1 MQEEHKKVFYTEYKM
16 LPVVLEARH
25 RRKLTKSRLSQ
36 VFFSW
41 QAQILWNTFQ
51 KVIFN
56 CFTFFYFLR
65 QLEKLFYQ
73 LLPNW
78 FKWVQFFANRLF
90 AVLPL
95 LLLPFEGQ
103 FHLDLFQKVFS
114 TFLQSW
120 FHRQQ
125 KWCSW
130 YYHFTSL
137 WEVFKWRKRIL
148 SFRKVSRRNWWHCP
162 IKIATHCLQTLY
174 CNDTLG

>member
-1 MQEEHKKVFYTEYKM
+1 MERSLYVHSKGKVSNFCKKSTKKFFILNTRCCQWYWKPDIEENWPNLGWVK
-16 LPVVLEARH
+16 
-25 RRKLTKSRLSQ
+25 
-36 VFFSW
+36 FFSW

-65 QLEKLFYQ
+65 QLDKLFYQ

-78 FKWVQFFANRLF
+78 FEWVQFFANRLF

-95 LLLPFEGQ
+95 LLLSFEGQ

-120 FHRQQ
+120 FHRLQ
-125 KWCSW
+125 KCSW
-130 YYHFTSL
+130 YSHFTSL

-148 SFRKVSRRNWWHCP
+148 SFEKFRDETDD
-162 IKIATHCLQTLY
+162 IAQ
-174 CNDTLG
+174 